1 MNRQF
6 TAKHNECWTETARG
20 CSFPKCGQIAAEST
34 VRLETSRIASA
45 KEISQGKYYV
55 PVGMKA
61 EVMDL
66 RPTGPQDSLD
76 SVG

>member
-1 MNRQF
+1 MSHQL

-20 CSFPKCGQIAAEST
+20 CSFPKCGQITAEST
-34 VRLETSRIASA
+34 VRLETSRIARA
-45 KEISQGKYYV
+45 KENNQGKYYV

-61 EVMDL
+61 ETMDP
-66 RPTGPQDSLD
+66 RPAGSQDSFD